1 MNWYILIHRS
11 YLCLEA
17 FSQLDR
23 LYVNGS
29 VDIHVFT
36 DRRCYLQTWPMNMI
50 LPKIQP
56 CFAVRFVFAV
66 EHGVLLLFGDEMSTG
81 YMADLSQYVTVL
93 SRPRSFIA

>member
-50 LPKIQP
+50 LIGFFSPKYSL
-56 CFAVRFVFAV
+56 
-66 EHGVLLLFGDEMSTG
+66 VLLS
-81 YMADLSQYVTVL
+81 DLCLLLNTVYCCCLVTKCQQATWL
-93 SRPRSFIA
+93 T